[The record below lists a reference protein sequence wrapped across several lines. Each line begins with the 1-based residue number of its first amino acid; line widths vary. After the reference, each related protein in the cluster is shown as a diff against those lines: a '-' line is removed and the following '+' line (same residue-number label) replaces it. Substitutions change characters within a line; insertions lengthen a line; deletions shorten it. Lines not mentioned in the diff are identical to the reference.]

1 VSARVR
7 RPGASFERVRQMVR
21 KEFLQIFRDPRLYII
36 VFVAPI
42 IQLVLFGYAVSTD
55 VRNARTFV
63 VDRDRTSESRD
74 LLTAFTGSGYFT
86 LTGRSDRGEDLVGA
100 LERGEAILGI
110 EIPAGFARDLAKP
123 GGTAVQL
130 VVDGTNANT
139 ANIVRGYAERVVQ
152 AYAARAAGMNAAALP
167 IDLRERAWFNPALA
181 SRNYNV
187 PAVAAAIILLVGMLL
202 TSLAVVRE
210 REIGTLEQLMVSPL
224 RPLELIAGKTIPFA
238 LIGLADMALV
248 TAVAIL
254 WFHVPFRGD
263 PLLLL
268 LATVLYLGSGLGIG
282 LLISTLS
289 STQQQAFM
297 VSFLVLLP
305 LLMLSGFTF
314 PVTSMPRIFQWI
326 TLLDPVRHY
335 LVIVRALFLKGS
347 GFGALWP
354 RFATLLLM
362 GLALLGFAA
371 SRFRKTA
378 A

>member
-1 VSARVR
+1 MNVRLGGSGGRV
-7 RPGASFERVRQMVR
+7 FEMVR
-21 KEFLQIFRDPRLYII
+21 KEFLQIFRDPRLYIV
-36 VFVAPI
+36 VFVAPV

-63 VDRDRTSESRD
+63 VDRDRTAVSRD
-74 LLTAFTGSGYFT
+74 FLDAFTGSGYFT
-86 LTGRSDRGEDLVGA
+86 LVGRSDRGEELVGA
-100 LERGEAILGI
+100 LEKGDAILGI
-110 EIPAGFARDLAKP
+110 EIPAGFARDLAGP
-123 GGTAVQL
+123 DGAAVQL
-130 VVDGTNANT
+130 VLDGTNANT

-152 AYAARAAGMNAAALP
+152 AYAARQAGLGASPLP

-187 PAVAAAIILLVGMLL
+187 PAVAGAIILLVGMLL

-238 LIGLADMALV
+238 LIGLADMLIV
-248 TAVAIL
+248 TTVAIL

-282 LLISTLS
+282 LLVSTLS

-297 VSFLVLLP
+297 ASFLVLLP
-305 LLMLSGFTF
+305 LLILSGFTF
-314 PVTSMPRIFQWI
+314 PVTSMPRLFQWI

-347 GFGALWP
+347 GLGALWP
-354 RFATLLLM
+354 QFVTLLVM
-362 GLALLGFAA
+362 GVALLAFAA
-371 SRFRKTA
+371 SRFRKTVA
-378 A
+378 

>member
-1 VSARVR
+1 MNVRLGSSGGRV
-7 RPGASFERVRQMVR
+7 FEMVR
-21 KEFLQIFRDPRLYII
+21 KEFLQVFRDPRLYIV
-36 VFVAPI
+36 VFVAPV

-55 VRNARTFV
+55 VRHARTFV
-63 VDRDRTSESRD
+63 VDRDRTAVSRD
-74 LLTAFTGSGYFT
+74 FLDAFTGSGYFT
-86 LTGRSDRGEDLVGA
+86 LAGRSDRGEDLVGA
-100 LERGEAILGI
+100 LENGDAILGI
-110 EIPAGFARDLAKP
+110 AIPAGFARDVAGP
-123 GGTAVQL
+123 DGAAVQL
-130 VVDGTNANT
+130 VLDGTNANT

-152 AYAARAAGMNAAALP
+152 AYAARQAGVGASSLP

-187 PAVAAAIILLVGMLL
+187 PAVAGAIILLVGMLL

-224 RPLELIAGKTIPFA
+224 RPFELIAGKTIPFA
-238 LIGLADMALV
+238 LIGLADMLIV
-248 TAVAIL
+248 TTVAIL

-282 LLISTLS
+282 LLVSTLS

-297 VSFLVLLP
+297 ASFLVLLP
-305 LLMLSGFTF
+305 LLILSGFTF
-314 PVTSMPRIFQWI
+314 PVTSMPRLFQWI

-354 RFATLLLM
+354 QFVTLLVM
-362 GLALLGFAA
+362 GVALLGFAA
-371 SRFRKTA
+371 SRFRKTVA
-378 A
+378 